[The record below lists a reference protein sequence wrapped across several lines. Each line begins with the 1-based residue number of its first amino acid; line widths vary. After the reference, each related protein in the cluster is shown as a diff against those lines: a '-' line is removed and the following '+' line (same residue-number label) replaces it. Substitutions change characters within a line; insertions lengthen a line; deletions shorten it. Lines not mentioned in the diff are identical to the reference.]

1 MPQRQPVAIHVSW
14 LKRDDG
20 ELGGVE
26 KFAAY
31 LRQAL
36 QERGWAVAVI
46 GWRDFPQAAKFTHI
60 SNPDKALIL
69 GRWLDG
75 PTFGMAYDVAVSDG
89 YWGLGI
95 TSHPVVPVVHGT
107 WAEFHER
114 MGLRPTL
121 EVQRQGEAFNAPNS
135 FPVAC
140 SAAAAREVR
149 RHHGRNVTATILHG
163 IDLAAYHPLSF
174 FDDQRPAPPP
184 WIVLH
189 AATNEKK
196 GSRLIPQIAALLGP
210 DYDLQFLNAGLG
222 QEPAAFRRG
231 HMFLHP
237 TRHEGNA
244 YACLEALAT
253 NLPVVTTRS
262 GVFEDIPADPS
273 FRTAVGFTLPIA
285 ATPESYAAA
294 IRQVAMSLRLHADF
308 AFQSPPFRPREW
320 AGKNANMTGFAD
332 SWDTVLRQ
340 VIGVSRET

>member
-1 MPQRQPVAIHVSW
+1 MPDRSPTAVHVSW

-31 LRQAL
+31 LRIAL

-46 GWRDFPQAAKFTHI
+46 GWRDFPQAAKFEQV

-107 WAEFHER
+107 WAEFHVR

-121 EVQRQGEAFNAPNS
+121 EVQRQGEAFNAPNA
-135 FPVAC
+135 FPIAC
-140 SAAAAREVR
+140 SHAAAREVR
-149 RHHGRNVTATILHG
+149 RHHGRTVTATILHG
-163 IDLAAYHPLSF
+163 IDLAAYHA
-174 FDDQRPAPPP
+174 PAVDEYPPDPPP
-184 WIVLH
+184 WVVLH
-189 AATNEKK
+189 AASNEKK
-196 GSRLIPQIAALLGP
+196 GSRLIAPIQHLLGP
-210 DYDLQFLNAGLG
+210 DYDLQYLNAGLG

-244 YACLEALAT
+244 YANLEALAT
-253 NLPVVTTRS
+253 NLPTVTTKA
-262 GVFEDIPADPS
+262 GIFEDVPADPTGQ
-273 FRTAVGFTLPIA
+273 TAVGFTLPVG
-285 ATPESYAAA
+285 ATPEHYAAA
-294 IRQVAMSLRLHADF
+294 IRQTCRLLQRDYWGR
-308 AFQSPPFRPREW
+308 RPRLW
-320 AGKNANMTGFAD
+320 AEANANMTDFAD
-332 SWDTVLRQ
+332 AWDTALRQ
-340 VIGVSRET
+340 IIGAKRG

>member
-1 MPQRQPVAIHVSW
+1 MPDRSPTAIHVSW

-31 LRQAL
+31 LRIAL

-46 GWRDFPQAAKFTHI
+46 SWNDFPQAAKFAQI

-107 WAEFHER
+107 WAEFHTR

-121 EVQRQGEAFNAPNS
+121 EVQRQGEAFNAPNA
-135 FPVAC
+135 FPIAC

-149 RHHGRNVTATILHG
+149 RHHGRVVTSTILHG
-163 IDLAAYHPLSF
+163 IDLAAYHPLSI
-174 FDDQRPAPPP
+174 FDDQRQPPP
-184 WIVLH
+184 WVVLH
-189 AATNEKK
+189 AASNDKK
-196 GSRLIPQIAALLGP
+196 GARLIPQIAALLGP
-210 DYDLQFLNAGLG
+210 DYDLQYLNASLG

-231 HMFLHP
+231 HIFFHP

-244 YACLEALAT
+244 YATLEALAT
-253 NLPVVTTRS
+253 NLPVVTTRA
-262 GVFEDIPADPS
+262 GVFEDIPADPTGQ
-273 FRTAVGFTLPIA
+273 TAVGFTLPIT
-285 ATPESYAAA
+285 ATPEHYAAV
-294 IRQVAMSLRLHADF
+294 IRQTCRLLERGYWGH
-308 AFQSPPFRPREW
+308 RPRGW
-320 AGKNANMTGFAD
+320 AEQNANMTAFAD
-332 SWDTVLRQ
+332 AWDTALRQ
-340 VIGVSRET
+340 IIGVARET

>member
-1 MPQRQPVAIHVSW
+1 MPGRSPTAIHVSW

-31 LRQAL
+31 LRVAL

-46 GWRDFPQAAKFTHI
+46 SWNDFPQAAKFAQI

-107 WAEFHER
+107 WAEFHTR

-121 EVQRQGEAFNAPNS
+121 EVQRQGEAFNAPNA
-135 FPVAC
+135 FPIAC

-149 RHHGRNVTATILHG
+149 RHHGRVVTATILHG
-163 IDLAAYHPLSF
+163 IDLAAYHP
-174 FDDQRPAPPP
+174 PAPDAYPPDPPP
-184 WIVLH
+184 WVVLH
-189 AATNEKK
+189 AASNEKK
-196 GSRLIPQIAALLGP
+196 GLRLIPQVGHLLGP
-210 DYDLQFLNAGLG
+210 DYDLQYLNAGLG
-222 QEPAAFRRG
+222 QEPVAFRRG
-231 HMFLHP
+231 HLFLHP

-244 YACLEALAT
+244 YATLEALAT

-262 GVFEDIPADPS
+262 GIFEDIPYTPDGQ
-273 FRTAVGFTLPIA
+273 TAVGFTLPIT
-285 ATPESYAAA
+285 ATPEQYASA
-294 IRQVAMSLRLHADF
+294 IRQTCARL
-308 AFQSPPFRPREW
+308 QSGYWGHRPRGW
-320 AGKNANMTGFAD
+320 AEQNANMTAFAD
-332 SWDTVLRQ
+332 AWDTALRQ
-340 VIGVSRET
+340 IIGVARET